1 MAEAPAANQAAVPPA
16 NMAPVLPVEAPVP
29 PINNND
35 PVPPVINVAPVPPVN
50 NQVNNGA
57 DQVPPADNAAPVPP
71 VNPPP
76 AVNNNPADV
85 PVNGA
90 AAPKAVAK
98 AGAKAHAKRGAWDQ
112 KRKNRG
118 MAYKADQDS
127 KRLKIEARIKSQ
139 DDERQVLVNAM
150 QLMQGLQ
157 ATSSA
162 LYKQEDDLQWET
174 TRRSAGW
181 KKNKQCRFFHST
193 DGVNRCTAGDRC
205 GFKH

>member
-1 MAEAPAANQAAVPPA
+1 MAQVAPAANNVPAA
-16 NMAPVLPVEAPVP
+16 E
-29 PINNND
+29 
-35 PVPPVINVAPVPPVN
+35 
-50 NQVNNGA
+50 
-57 DQVPPADNAAPVPP
+57 AAPVANVVEAAP
-71 VNPPP
+71 VAQVAP
-76 AVNNNPADV
+76 AANNVPDV

-98 AGAKAHAKRGAWDQ
+98 AGAKSQAHAKRGAWDQ
-112 KRKNRG
+112 KRKARG

-127 KRLKIEARIKSQ
+127 KRNKIEARIKSQ